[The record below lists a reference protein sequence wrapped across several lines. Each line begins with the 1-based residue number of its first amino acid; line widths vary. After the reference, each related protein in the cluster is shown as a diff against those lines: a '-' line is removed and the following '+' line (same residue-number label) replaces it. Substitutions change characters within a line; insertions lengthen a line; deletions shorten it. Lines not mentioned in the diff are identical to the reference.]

1 MTVRLGD
8 RVRIDIPDETDPD
21 FTYHDEHG
29 IVLAI
34 KHTPCPCGWSPMIRV
49 ALETDDL
56 AIDMHPWDL
65 RPPLR
70 EERYDTQ
77 GQLTSR
83 T

>member
-1 MTVRLGD
+1 
-8 RVRIDIPDETDPD
+8 
-21 FTYHDEHG
+21 
-29 IVLAI
+29 
-34 KHTPCPCGWSPMIRV
+34 MIRV

-77 GQLTSR
+77 GRLTSR